1 MASADDVAA
10 LRRLVN
16 IPDDNEPYTDLT
28 LSGMIDARGSVEAAG
43 AQIWRE
49 LAASFAQFVD
59 TTESGSSRKMSDLAS
74 NALKMASQL
83 DGVVTAG
90 DTGAAGRSFVV
101 PVSRV

>member
-1 MASADDVAA
+1 MASANDVAA

-16 IPDDNEPYTDLT
+16 IPDDTEPYSDVT
-28 LSGMIDARGSVEAAG
+28 MAAIIDARGSIEAAG

-49 LAASFAQFVD
+49 LAASFAEFVD
-59 TTESGSSRKMSDLAS
+59 TTESGSSRKMSDLAA
-74 NALKMASQL
+74 NALKMASNL